1 MPMSQATRA
10 AAWTAVA
17 ILALSQ
23 AGRALAEAAAGDILA
38 AFDPAARYGPLSIIY
53 PFDESLFPP
62 EIAAPTFRWDDAGSR
77 SDRWL
82 VVVDFEDGGER
93 LTALADARQWKPAEP
108 LWQQVKRRSVEKT
121 ARATVLG
128 VQGSDPRRILSAGS
142 IRFSTSRDA
151 VGAPIFYRDVPLP
164 FNDAVKDPTRIKWRW
179 GLISSQEPPP
189 VILEKLPV
197 CGNCHSFS
205 ADGSILGMD
214 IDYANDKGSYALAPV
229 SGEIV
234 LDKGRIITWS
244 DYLREDKEPTF
255 GLLSQVSPDGRY
267 AVSTVKDR
275 SVFVAMPDL
284 AFSQLFFPLQG
295 ILVVYDRQARTFAA
309 LPGADDRTL
318 VQSNPSWSPDG
329 RTLYFARAK
338 ARKLPN
344 LRNKESALLT
354 ADECK
359 EFTEGGE
366 IFQYDLYR
374 IPFAGGKGGTP
385 EPVPGASANG
395 KSNYFPKCSP
405 DGRWLVFCQARSF
418 MLLQPDSRLYI
429 MPAAGGEPRL
439 MRCNTGRMNSWHSWS
454 PNGRW
459 LVFSS
464 KAFSPYTQ
472 LFLTHVDAEG
482 RDTPPVLLENFT
494 SADRAANIPEF
505 VNLAPERLVRI
516 REQFVDDVSF
526 WRAGNEYLKARDFA
540 GAAALFRKAL
550 EINPRCAAAYAGLG
564 LALAA
569 ERKTDEAI
577 APLMKAIEIQPSL
590 PGPHFGLAGLLAAKG
605 RMPEALAEALAAV
618 RLQPDNADA
627 QSLAGALLLAT
638 GKAAEAVEH
647 LATAV
652 RLGTADATAYYNL
665 AQALC
670 FTGKYEE
677 AIPHYEEVLRRRP
690 DHASALNNLAMAL
703 ARTGRTGD
711 AIGRL
716 TEAVRLKPDPGK
728 HFSLA
733 TLLGAN
739 GQPQEAVAHCRK
751 ALQLQPDHAPAMAFL
766 AWILA
771 TADDAGLRSGAEA
784 VQLATKACELTQSRD
799 PRSLGALA
807 AAWAETG
814 RFPQA
819 VQAAAKAAELAR
831 AQGNATL
838 SREIEQQMALYQQGK
853 PFRSSFGKAAASPLA
868 PPEKTAPPGDSRR

>member
-1 MPMSQATRA
+1 MLFGKL
-10 AAWTAVA
+10 
-17 ILALSQ
+17 I
-23 AGRALAEAAAGDILA
+23 AAAGLLVVAHLVPPQASSFVPDVA
-38 AFDPAARYGPLSIIY
+38 PEDVFGVFAPGGPYERLKVLY
-53 PFDESLFPP
+53 PFDEAVFPP
-62 EIAAPTFRWDDAGSR
+62 EFPAPTFRWDDPQ
-77 SDRWL
+77 DRVNTW
-82 VVVDFEDGGER
+82 VIAVDFEGGGR
-93 LTALADARQWKPAEP
+93 LTARVHAEAWKPTDGQWAEI
-108 LWQQVKRRSVEKT
+108 KRRSADKKAQV
-121 ARATVLG
+121 TVLG
-128 VQGSDPRRILSAGS
+128 VRDDAPRHILTAGGVS
-142 IRFSTSRDA
+142 ISTSRDE
-151 VGAPIFYRDVPLP
+151 VGAPVFYRDVPLP
-164 FNDAVKDPTRIKWRW
+164 FADAVKDPSRIRWRF
-179 GLISSQEPPP
+179 GLVSSKEMPH
-189 VILEKLPV
+189 VVLEKLPV

-229 SGEIV
+229 SAEIV

-244 DYLREDKEPTF
+244 DYLRQDKEPTF

-284 AFSQLFFPLQG
+284 AFSQLFFPIQG
-295 ILVVYDRQARTFAA
+295 ILAVYDRQARTFAA

-338 ARKLPN
+338 ARKLAN

-374 IPFAGGKGGTP
+374 IPFAGGKGGAT
-385 EPVPGASANG
+385 EPIPGASANG

-472 LFLTHVDAEG
+472 LFLTHIDAEG

-494 SADRAANIPEF
+494 SAERAANIPEF

-516 REQFVDDVSF
+516 REQFVDDISF

-540 GAAALFRKAL
+540 GAAASFRKAL
-550 EINPRCAAAYAGLG
+550 AINPRCAAAYAGLG

-569 ERKTDEAI
+569 ERKPDEAI
-577 APLMKAIEIQPSL
+577 AALMKAIEIEPSL

-618 RLQPDNADA
+618 RLQPDNTDA
-627 QSLAGALLLAT
+627 QSLAGALFLAT
-638 GKAAEAVEH
+638 GKAAEA
-647 LATAV
+647 
-652 RLGTADATAYYNL
+652 
-665 AQALC
+665 
-670 FTGKYEE
+670 
-677 AIPHYEEVLRRRP
+677 
-690 DHASALNNLAMAL
+690 
-703 ARTGRTGD
+703 
-711 AIGRL
+711 IGRL
-716 TEAVRLKPDPGK
+716 REAVRLKPDPGK

-733 TLLGAN
+733 TLLAAN

-868 PPEKTAPPGDSRR
+868 PPEKTAPPGDSRP